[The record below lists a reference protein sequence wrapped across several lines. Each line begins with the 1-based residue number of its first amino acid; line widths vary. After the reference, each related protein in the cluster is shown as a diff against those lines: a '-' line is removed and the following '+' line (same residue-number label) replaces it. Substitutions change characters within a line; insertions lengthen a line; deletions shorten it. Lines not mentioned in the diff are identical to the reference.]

1 MGFNS
6 ISTDTVYLQISVSAA
21 DPQFNGYIN
30 SAPNSIYSTLFM
42 RNFLI
47 RMCTMS
53 TQPDSQGQ
61 GHGVL
66 MPWENGFREEYLL
79 KDHCK
84 IALTGRS
91 TFMS

>member
-1 MGFNS
+1 ML
-6 ISTDTVYLQISVSAA
+6 ISAK
-21 DPQFNGYIN
+21 DPVFDAYVK
-30 SAPNSIYSTLFM
+30 SAPISIYSTLFM

-47 RMCTMS
+47 RMCTKS

-66 MPWENGFREEYLL
+66 LPYEHGFREEYLL
-79 KDHCK
+79 VDHCK

-91 TFMS
+91 TYMP

>member
-1 MGFNS
+1 
-6 ISTDTVYLQISVSAA
+6 
-21 DPQFNGYIN
+21 
-30 SAPNSIYSTLFM
+30 
-42 RNFLI
+42 
-47 RMCTMS
+47 MS